1 MKIFNFKTNAIV
13 KKQGYCQKQ
22 SKKKD
27 MEEVEFGG
35 PFGKVRSKGK
45 EPLKNLAIGAAIGV
59 SFLGIYELIYDL
71 FNKSKSKIRKA
82 ETTHY
87 TNEKINLKNAESKNA
102 IKEGHEASKDNMAED
117 DNRTDNEIRKEQAKS
132 EIRINER
139 KQMMELRQIVNPVS
153 IPLAKKK
160 QSLKGW
166 IDSFRAKF
174 PMPDYSSI
182 QFLAS
187 VLDGCPDQY
196 KDAMMLSF
204 LTECGA
210 LCFSKVR
217 AKYLDGQMHSPS
229 LQTIVEGVHG
239 SGKGKFL
246 QMHKTFFERIIK
258 IDAARMP
265 YQKSGLYIIQTAGI
279 NITQSMFYNVVA
291 HNQDVHIYAIETET
305 SIVDRVFKKPNGLGF
320 DYLRLAFHNEPI
332 YQNNNKDKGVV
343 CGSFKVFFNYT
354 FTGTPN
360 SISSL
365 IDEKEVESGTAS
377 RICFTLIPEGVRKIP
392 SVKFPEGDELEA
404 MKDQINTWR
413 EQYCFKPD
421 YEGDQACPETV
432 INLDYI
438 CEALQE
444 WLDEQY
450 DMGME
455 EGNDVRKGDRARMA
469 TIAFHASIVLHMLAG
484 NPQSSDRKLRKTVK
498 ELTIYIANYC
508 MERYLSKFTDFG
520 LQVQVNETSADNT
533 APATSV
539 PEHRRL
545 TQEEIDE
552 WFDLH
557 HTFDA
562 DGKEISYNYI
572 GEKLGVDKFS
582 VYNSFNRYKK
592 KMGLK

>member
-1 MKIFNFKTNAIV
+1 MKKFYFGTNAMV
-13 KKQGYCQKQ
+13 KKYGYCQTQ
-22 SKKKD
+22 SRKKD
-27 MEEVEFGG
+27 AEEAVFGEW
-35 PFGKVRSKGK
+35 FDKVWEKAI
-45 EPLKNLAIGAAIGV
+45 EPLKGFTIGAAIGGCV
-59 SFLGIYELIYDL
+59 SYGLHKLIDGL
-71 FNKSKSKIRKA
+71 SDKSKSKTKMKEI
-82 ETTHY
+82 THN
-87 TNEKINLKNAESKNA
+87 TNEKIHLKNAESGNT
-102 IKEGHEASKDNMAED
+102 INEHHEASKDHMAED
-117 DNRTDNEIRKEQAKS
+117 DNRTDNNIREAQALS
-132 EIRINER
+132 EIRVNER
-139 KQMMELRQIVNPVS
+139 KQMMELRKTITPVTV
-153 IPLAKKK
+153 PTTHEE

-166 IDSFRAKF
+166 IDSFRAKY
-174 PMPDYSSI
+174 PRPDYSSI
-182 QFLAS
+182 PFLAS
-187 VLDGCPDQY
+187 VLDGCPDDY

-217 AKYLDGQMHSPS
+217 AKYLDGPMHSPS

-246 QMHKTFFERIIK
+246 QMHNTIFERIIK
-258 IDAARMP
+258 TDAARMP

-279 NITQSMFYNVVA
+279 NISQSMFYNVVA

-305 SIVDRVFKKPNGLGF
+305 SIVERVFKKPNGLGP

-332 YQNNNKDKGVV
+332 YQNNNRGV
-343 CGSFKVFFNYT
+343 CGSYKVCFNYT

-365 IDEKEVESGTAS
+365 IDEKEVEGGTAS
-377 RICFTLIPEGVRKIP
+377 RICFTLIPESGRKIP

-404 MKDQINTWR
+404 MKDQIDAWR
-413 EQYCFKPD
+413 EQYCFKSD

-438 CEALQE
+438 CEALQK
-444 WLDEQY
+444 WLDEQF

-469 TIAFHASIVLHMLAG
+469 TIAFHCAIVLHMLAG
-484 NPQSSDRKLRKTVK
+484 NPQPNDRKLRKTVMD
-498 ELTIYIANYC
+498 LTIYIANYC

-520 LQVQVNETSADNT
+520 LQVQANEASTDETDSTEA
-533 APATSV
+533 A

-545 TQEEIDE
+545 TQEEIEEWYYLRGTLDE
-552 WFDLH
+552 N
-557 HTFDA
+557 
-562 DGKEISYNYI
+562 GKII
-572 GEKLGVDKFS
+572 GLGTIAKKLGVDKYS
-582 VYNSFNRYKK
+582 VKNSFDRYEK

>member
-1 MKIFNFKTNAIV
+1 MKSIKFNKENSFIGNAVKSMSNVNENPNESIKVGPVSYKGSKLKTVAKV
-13 KKQGYCQKQ
+13 GLG
-22 SKKKD
+22 
-27 MEEVEFGG
+27 VGAFGG
-35 PFGKVRSKGK
+35 FCWLCYKLYKFCKKPENDINVA
-45 EPLKNLAIGAAIGV
+45 NA
-59 SFLGIYELIYDL
+59 
-71 FNKSKSKIRKA
+71 KS
-82 ETTHY
+82 ENNV
-87 TNEKINLKNAESKNA
+87 NEH
-102 IKEGHEASKDNMAED
+102 HEASKDNMAED

-132 EIRINER
+132 EIRMNER
-139 KQMMELRQIVNPVS
+139 KQMMELRQTVNPATIS
-153 IPLAKKK
+153 PAKKK
-160 QSLKGW
+160 LSLKGW
-166 IDSFRAKF
+166 IDSFRAKY

-182 QFLAS
+182 PFLAS
-187 VLDGCPDQY
+187 ILDGCPDNY

-204 LTECGA
+204 LPECGA
-210 LCFSKVR
+210 LCLSKAR
-217 AKYLDGQMHSPS
+217 AKFLDGQMHSPS

-246 QMHKTFFERIIK
+246 QLHKTLFERIIK
-258 IDAARMP
+258 TDAARMP

-279 NITQSMFYNVVA
+279 NISQSMFYNVVA

-305 SIVDRVFKKPNGLGF
+305 PIVERVFKKPNGLGF

-332 YQNNNKDKGVV
+332 YQNNNKGKGGV

-365 IDEKEVESGTAS
+365 IGEEEVEDGTAS
-377 RICFTLIPEGVRKIP
+377 RICFTLIPESGRKIP

-404 MKDQINTWR
+404 MKDQIDAWR
-413 EQYCFKPD
+413 EQYCFKLD
-421 YEGDQACPETV
+421 YEGDQPCPETV

-455 EGNDVRKGDRARMA
+455 EGNDVRKEDRARMA
-469 TIAFHASIVLHMLAG
+469 TIAFHAAIVLHMLAG
-484 NPQSSDRKLRKTVK
+484 EPQPNDRKLRKTVRD
-498 ELTIYIANYC
+498 LTIYIANYC

-520 LQVQVNETSADNT
+520 LQVQVNEASADNT
-533 APATSV
+533 TTTTSAPK
-539 PEHRRL
+539 HRPL

-552 WFDLH
+552 WYSVRGSLDEN
-557 HTFDA
+557 
-562 DGKEISYNYI
+562 GKII
-572 GEKLGVDKFS
+572 GLGTIAMKLGVDKYS
-582 VYNSFNRYKK
+582 VKNSFDRYER

>member
-1 MKIFNFKTNAIV
+1 MKEN
-13 KKQGYCQKQ
+13 KQQPRNNQ
-22 SKKKD
+22 
-27 MEEVEFGG
+27 MEELEGKLG
-35 PFGKVRSKGK
+35 PLKGRVKGK
-45 EPLKNLAIGAAIGV
+45 KPIKL
-59 SFLGIYELIYDL
+59 LGICTLIIAGGYGIYRL
-71 FNKSKSKIRKA
+71 VSYFANKGDSKTSQ
-82 ETTHY
+82 EEHTHN
-87 TNEKINLKNAESKNA
+87 TNDRISLDDAKSRNTINEH
-102 IKEGHEASKDNMAED
+102 HEASNDIMAVD
-117 DNRTDNEIRKEQAKS
+117 DNRTDNDIRKAQAFS
-132 EIRINER
+132 EIRLNER
-139 KQMMELRQIVNPVS
+139 KQMMELRQTVTPVALQ
-153 IPLAKKK
+153 PAQKE

-166 IDSFRAKF
+166 IDSFRTKY

-182 QFLAS
+182 PFLAS

-217 AKYLDGQMHSPS
+217 ARYLDGQKHSPS

-246 QMHKTFFERIIK
+246 QMHKTFFERITK

-279 NITQSMFYNVVA
+279 NISQSMFYNVVA
-291 HNQDVHIYAIETET
+291 RNQDVHIYAIETET
-305 SIVDRVFKKPNGLGF
+305 SIVERVFKKPNGLGF

-332 YQNNNKDKGVV
+332 YQNNNKVKGGA
-343 CGSFKVFFNYT
+343 CGPFKVFFNYT
-354 FTGTPN
+354 FTGTPK

-365 IDEKEVESGTAS
+365 IDEEEVEDGTAS
-377 RICFTLIPEGVRKIP
+377 RICFTLIPEGGRKIP

-404 MKDQINTWR
+404 MKDQIDTWR

-438 CEALQE
+438 CNALQE

-469 TIAFHASIVLHMLAG
+469 TIAFHAAIILHMLAG
-484 NPQSSDRKLRKTVK
+484 NPQPKDIKLRRTVK
-498 ELTIYIANYC
+498 DLTIYIAIYC
-508 MERYLSKFTDFG
+508 MERYLSKFSDFG
-520 LQVQVNETSADNT
+520 LKVQANETNT
-533 APATSV
+533 GDSTPATSA

-545 TQEEIDE
+545 TQEELDE
-552 WFDLH
+552 WYCVRGTLDEN
-557 HTFDA
+557 
-562 DGKEISYNYI
+562 GKVI
-572 GEKLGVDKFS
+572 GLGTIGKKLGVDKFS
-582 VYNSFNRYKK
+582 VYNSFNSYER

>member
-1 MKIFNFKTNAIV
+1 MKKENIQQPKNN
-13 KKQGYCQKQ
+13 Q
-22 SKKKD
+22 
-27 MEEVEFGG
+27 MEELEGKLG
-35 PFGKVRSKGK
+35 PLKGRVKGK
-45 EPLKNLAIGAAIGV
+45 KPIKL
-59 SFLGIYELIYDL
+59 LGISALIIVGGYGIYRLVSYIANIGDSKTSQEEHTHNTNDRISL
-71 FNKSKSKIRKA
+71 DDAKSRNTI
-82 ETTHY
+82 
-87 TNEKINLKNAESKNA
+87 NEH
-102 IKEGHEASKDNMAED
+102 HEASNDIMAVD
-117 DNRTDNEIRKEQAKS
+117 DNRTDNDIRKAQAFS
-132 EIRINER
+132 EIRLNER
-139 KQMMELRQIVNPVS
+139 KQMMELRQTVNSVALQP
-153 IPLAKKK
+153 AQKE

-166 IDSFRAKF
+166 IDSFRAKY

-182 QFLAS
+182 PFLAS

-217 AKYLDGQMHSPS
+217 AKYLDGQKHSPS

-246 QMHKTFFERIIK
+246 QMHKTFFERITK
-258 IDAARMP
+258 IDATRMP

-279 NITQSMFYNVVA
+279 NISQSMFYNVVA
-291 HNQDVHIYAIETET
+291 RNQDVHIYAIETET
-305 SIVDRVFKKPNGLGF
+305 SIVERVFKKPNGLGF

-332 YQNNNKDKGVV
+332 YQNNNKVKGGA
-343 CGSFKVFFNYT
+343 CGPFKVFFNYT
-354 FTGTPN
+354 FTGTPK

-365 IDEKEVESGTAS
+365 IDEEEVDGGTAS
-377 RICFTLIPEGVRKIP
+377 RICFTLIPEGGRKIP

-404 MKDQINTWR
+404 MKDQIDAWR
-413 EQYCFKPD
+413 ERYCFKPD

-450 DMGME
+450 DIGIE

-469 TIAFHASIVLHMLAG
+469 TMAFHCAIVLHMLAG
-484 NPQSSDRKLRKTVK
+484 NPQPNDRKLRKTVK
-498 ELTIYIANYC
+498 DLTIYIANYC

-520 LQVQVNETSADNT
+520 LQVHVKEASTDDT
-533 APATSV
+533 PATAST
-539 PEHRRL
+539 PEHRHL
-545 TQEEIDE
+545 TQEELDK
-552 WFDLH
+552 WYCVRGTL
-557 HTFDA
+557 
-562 DGKEISYNYI
+562 DGNGKVI
-572 GEKLGVDKFS
+572 GLGTIGKILGVDKFS

>member
-1 MKIFNFKTNAIV
+1 MKKRINFKKTSNYNAVRSVSKANENPNESIKVGPVSYKGPNLKPVAKIGIGIV
-13 KKQGYCQKQ
+13 A
-22 SKKKD
+22 
-27 MEEVEFGG
+27 FGG
-35 PFGKVRSKGK
+35 LCWGGFKLFKF
-45 EPLKNLAIGAAIGV
+45 LKKPKNDINVANA
-59 SFLGIYELIYDL
+59 
-71 FNKSKSKIRKA
+71 KSGNTI
-82 ETTHY
+82 
-87 TNEKINLKNAESKNA
+87 NEH
-102 IKEGHEASKDNMAED
+102 HEASKDNMAED
-117 DNRTDNEIRKEQAKS
+117 NNRTDNDIRKAQAFS
-132 EIRINER
+132 EIRLNER
-139 KQMMELRQIVNPVS
+139 KQMMELRQITPVALQ
-153 IPLAKKK
+153 PAQKE

-166 IDSFRAKF
+166 IDSFRAKH

-182 QFLAS
+182 PFLAS

-217 AKYLDGQMHSPS
+217 AEYLDGQMHSPS

-305 SIVDRVFKKPNGLGF
+305 SIVERVFKKPNGLGP

-332 YQNNNKDKGVV
+332 YQNNNKGKGVV

-365 IDEKEVESGTAS
+365 IDEKEVEGGTAS
-377 RICFTLIPEGVRKIP
+377 RICFTLIPESGRKIP
-392 SVKFPEGDELEA
+392 SVKFPEGDELEE
-404 MKDQINTWR
+404 MKDQIDAWR

-444 WLDEQY
+444 WLDEQF

-469 TIAFHASIVLHMLAG
+469 TIAFHAAIVLHMLAG

-520 LQVQVNETSADNT
+520 LQVQVNETSANNAT
-533 APATSV
+533 PATSV